1 MVEILANDRDLE
13 GIKDQIQQEAKDA
26 EIVRVRK
33 GKAFGLVVCSKC
45 AVAHALQDLA
55 CAITSQK
62 VKRDGSVEL
71 QLLASR
77 REVFRQLIERLRS
90 EGVTVDVLRLTS
102 SVGEVDGGKIT
113 VRQEQVMRKA
123 LELGYYDY
131 PRRIR
136 QKKLAEACGVSSST
150 LSELLRRA
158 ERNMIVDSGIRD
170 VV

>member
-1 MVEILANDRDLE
+1 MN
-13 GIKDQIQQEAKDA
+13 
-26 EIVRVRK
+26 
-33 GKAFGLVVCSKC
+33 
-45 AVAHALQDLA
+45 
-55 CAITSQK
+55 
-62 VKRDGSVEL
+62 RDGSVEL

-77 REVFRQLIERLRS
+77 REVFRQFVDRLRS

-102 SVGEVDGGKIT
+102 SVGDVDGGKIT

-131 PRRIR
+131 PRKIR
-136 QKKLAEACGVSSST
+136 QKKLAEACGVSSSA

-158 ERNMIVDSGIRD
+158 ERNMIVDSGIRN